1 MCVNGPGMVTSQVH
15 VGCRRCVTV
24 PDLTVTV
31 LSVGAPR
38 MAVRVMTASMITG
51 TLTPALRWSGA
62 VGRVRG
68 ITWIVAAW
76 AGWPLSWYWRVPA
89 WWRWPHRRRQP
100 YIRRWARL

>member
-15 VGCRRCVTV
+15 AGRRRCVTV

-51 TLTPALRWSGA
+51 ILAPALRWSGA
-62 VGRVRG
+62 VGSVRG

-76 AGWPLSWYWRVPA
+76 AGWPLSWYWRGAACGPGL
-89 WWRWPHRRRQP
+89 RRQRQP
-100 YIRRWARL
+100 H